1 MENTLLHKKRNNRT
15 KESFG
20 DMVFL
25 VIAYGIL
32 LLFAFCCLYPLYFT
46 VIASISDA

>member
-1 MENTLLHKKRNNRT
+1 MKMQNTLTHKKISNRT

-25 VIAYGIL
+25 VIAYSILILLAWRGIL
-32 LLFAFCCLYPLYFT
+32 
-46 VIASISDA
+46 

>member
-1 MENTLLHKKRNNRT
+1 MENTLLHRKRSNRT

-32 LLFAFCCLYPLYFT
+32 LLFAFCCL
-46 VIASISDA
+46 